1 MSNTFAIQNKEGYI
15 SQVAS
20 GLGERTIKGAAQVRK
35 HAGVSLRKIVA
46 IVLFATGAFIT
57 LGSTVNLAL
66 AKRMRRASHR
76 VGHAILAHSGQFRLL
91 NIYNTM
97 KASHPGFINAMNRA
111 TSGLASWYGGIF
123 QGRKT
128 AMGTTYNMNS
138 MTAAHRSLP
147 LGTWVQ
153 VTNQENGRSV
163 VVQVTDRGPYVA
175 NRIMDLS
182 HAAAEKL
189 GYADQGTTQISM
201 KVLGNNPE
209 AGSMADANEANAN
222 AVDVTDTS
230 NATTPDA
237 SQVVPAVF
245 HAVSTQSYNVNL
257 SGSTESTSDPVSDV
271 INAVSDL
278 ATGSPAQ
285 AATDLFA

>member
-1 MSNTFAIQNKEGYI
+1 MTNTIAIQNREGYI
-15 SQVAS
+15 SAIAS
-20 GLGERTIKGAAQVRK
+20 DIGERTMKGAVAVRK
-35 HAGVSLRKIVA
+35 QAGMSLRKIVA
-46 IVLFATGAFIT
+46 IVLFAAGAFLT

-66 AKRMRRASHR
+66 AKRMRKASSRMSHS
-76 VGHAILAHSGQFRLL
+76 ILAHSGQFRLL
-91 NIYNTM
+91 NIYNSMRTV
-97 KASHPGFINAMNRA
+97 HPGFINAMNRA
-111 TSGLASWYGGIF
+111 TTGLASWYGGIF

-147 LGTWVQ
+147 LGTWVR

-189 GYADQGTTQISM
+189 GYADAGTTQISM
-201 KVLGNNPE
+201 QVLGDNPE
-209 AGSMADANEANAN
+209 APNASSA
-222 AVDVTDTS
+222 AVEDVTDTS
-230 NATTPDA
+230 HAYTADA
-237 SQVVPAVF
+237 SMVVPAVF
-245 HAVSTQSYNVNL
+245 RSVSAESNNMNL
-257 SGSTESTSDPVSDV
+257 SGSDSTSDPVSDV
-271 INAVSDL
+271 INAAADL